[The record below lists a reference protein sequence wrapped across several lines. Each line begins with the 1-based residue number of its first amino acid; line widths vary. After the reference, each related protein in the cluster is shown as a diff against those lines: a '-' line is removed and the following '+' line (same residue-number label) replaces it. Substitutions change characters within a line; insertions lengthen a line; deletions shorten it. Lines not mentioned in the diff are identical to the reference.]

1 MRRER
6 VTMPHLFDYHIF
18 ISHAWKHSD
27 DYNRL
32 VTTLRNSLYFTF
44 HDYSINADKSLTSKR
59 VPDYQIRQSLAD
71 QIKQASVVL
80 VLLGMYA
87 SYHEWIQTEV
97 DIAVSLGKPV
107 IGIKP
112 WGQERLPQEIVSKCN
127 KIVGWNGPSIIDS
140 IRECVK

>member
-1 MRRER
+1 
-6 VTMPHLFDYHIF
+6 MPQLFNYHIF
-18 ISHAWKHSD
+18 ISHAWKYPD

-32 VTTLRNSLYFTF
+32 VTTLRNSSCFSCY
-44 HDYSINADKSLTSKR
+44 DYSINADKSLTSKR
-59 VPDYQIRQSLAD
+59 VSDYQIYKSLEE
-71 QIKQASVVL
+71 QIKHASVVL
-80 VLLGMYA
+80 VPLGMYA
-87 SYHEWIQTEV
+87 AYHDWIRAEV
-97 DIAVSLGKPV
+97 DIAVRLGKPV

>member
-1 MRRER
+1 
-6 VTMPHLFDYHIF
+6 MPQLFNYHIF
-18 ISHAWKHSD
+18 ISHAWKYSD

-32 VTTLRNSLYFTF
+32 VATLRNSSYFSCY
-44 HDYSINADKSLTSKR
+44 DYSINADKSLTSKR
-59 VPDYQIRQSLAD
+59 VPDYQICQSLEE
-71 QIKQASVVL
+71 QIKHASVVL

-87 SYHEWIQTEV
+87 ASHEWIQTEV

-140 IRECVK
+140 IRDYVK

>member
-1 MRRER
+1 
-6 VTMPHLFDYHIF
+6 MPQLFNYHIF
-18 ISHAWKHSD
+18 ISHAWKYPD

-59 VPDYQIRQSLAD
+59 VPDYQIRQSLEE
-71 QIKQASVVL
+71 QIKHASVVL
-80 VLLGMYA
+80 VPLGMYA
-87 SYHEWIQTEV
+87 AYHDWIQAEV
-97 DIAVSLGKPV
+97 DIAVRLGKPV

-140 IRECVK
+140 IRKCVK

>member
-1 MRRER
+1 MQ
-6 VTMPHLFDYHIF
+6 HLLHKGSPGVQLIIAIRD
-18 ISHAWKHSD
+18 
-27 DYNRL
+27 
-32 VTTLRNSLYFTF
+32 SLYFTF

-87 SYHEWIQTEV
+87 AYHEWIQTEV

-127 KIVGWNGPSIIDS
+127 KIVGWNRLSIIDS
-140 IRECVK
+140 IREYGRYIYKPRP

>member
-1 MRRER
+1 
-6 VTMPHLFDYHIF
+6 MPHLFDYHIF

-27 DYNRL
+27 DYKRL
-32 VTTLRNSLYFTF
+32 VTTLRNSPCFPF

-59 VPDYQIRQSLAD
+59 VPDNQIRQSLEE
-71 QIKQASVVL
+71 QIKHASVVL

-87 SYHEWIQTEV
+87 AYHEWIQTEV

-140 IRECVK
+140 IRDYVK

>member
-1 MRRER
+1 
-6 VTMPHLFDYHIF
+6 MPQLFNYHIF
-18 ISHAWKHSD
+18 ISHAWKYSD

-32 VTTLRNSLYFTF
+32 VATLRNSSYFSCY
-44 HDYSINADKSLTSKR
+44 DYPINADKSLTSKR
-59 VPDYQIRQSLAD
+59 VPDYQICQSLEE
-71 QIKQASVVL
+71 QIKHASVVL

-87 SYHEWIQTEV
+87 AYHEWIQTEV

-140 IRECVK
+140 IRDYVK

>member
-1 MRRER
+1 
-6 VTMPHLFDYHIF
+6 MPHLFDYHIF
-18 ISHAWKHSD
+18 ISHAWKYSD

-32 VTTLRNSLYFTF
+32 VTTLRNSSCFSCY
-44 HDYSINADKSLTSKR
+44 DYSINADKSLTSKR
-59 VPDYQIRQSLAD
+59 VPSSQIYQSLEE
-71 QIKQASVVL
+71 QIKHASVVL

-87 SYHEWIQTEV
+87 AYHDWIQTEV
-97 DIAVSLGKPV
+97 DIAVRLGKPV

-112 WGQERLPQEIVSKCN
+112 WGQERLPQEIVPKCD